1 MRIFRILTLLALA
14 AVIPMKAGAGPIVVG
29 DVVNFSDLPGNTGGG
44 EFKLT
49 DISNAADWIISF
61 CMQQSEHMNFT
72 NNFIVGSINDYT
84 LTDPDDKGGVNGQ
97 DPISSYTAWLY
108 TQFTDG
114 TLSKY
119 DYNNTGND
127 VFASHEA
134 SANALQHA
142 FWGFE
147 QEETLD
153 QNNYFVQLAMNS
165 TPSNFGIGDV
175 RVLEMRAVQVAVMHL
190 QVVDLGFVILRQ
202 RVGCPVEHPCEKC
215 VVVFRRIKV
224 RTCPKCLHR
233 SRRARTPPRRR
244 WEPRSRR
251 LRRRSRRRTPRSR
264 RTPKGTAPPVGP
276 WRRCR
281 RCRGS
286 WPGRPAAVPGTRRRR
301 RARSCDRRR
310 PRTPPWDTGLPVT
323 QPIASTSPGCMA
335 IYVSSIHAISLSPVP

>member
-61 CMQQSEHMNFT
+61 CMQKTEYMNFT
-72 NNFIVGSINDYT
+72 NNFVVGSINDYT

-119 DYNNTGND
+119 DYNNTGNN

-175 RVLEMRAVQVAVMHL
+175 RVLNMYLYDPTKPGGLGPEAQDQLTRVPEPSTLALFGVGMVGL
-190 QVVDLGFVILRQ
+190 VVRRRQ
-202 RVGCPVEHPCEKC
+202 RA
-215 VVVFRRIKV
+215 KV
-224 RTCPKCLHR
+224 
-233 SRRARTPPRRR
+233 
-244 WEPRSRR
+244 
-251 LRRRSRRRTPRSR
+251 
-264 RTPKGTAPPVGP
+264 
-276 WRRCR
+276 
-281 RCRGS
+281 
-286 WPGRPAAVPGTRRRR
+286 
-301 RARSCDRRR
+301 
-310 PRTPPWDTGLPVT
+310 
-323 QPIASTSPGCMA
+323 
-335 IYVSSIHAISLSPVP
+335 

>member
-29 DVVNFSDLPGNTGGG
+29 DVVKFSDLPGNTGGG

-49 DISNAADWIISF
+49 DISNAADWIITF
-61 CMQQSEHMNFT
+61 CMQKTEYMNFT

-147 QEETLD
+147 NEEGLD
-153 QNNYFVQLAMNS
+153 LTNFYVQLALAN
-165 TPSNFGIGDV
+165 TPGNFGIGDV
-175 RVLEMRAVQVAVMHL
+175 AVLNMYAYSA
-190 QVVDLGFVILRQ
+190 
-202 RVGCPVEHPCEKC
+202 
-215 VVVFRRIKV
+215 
-224 RTCPKCLHR
+224 
-233 SRRARTPPRRR
+233 
-244 WEPRSRR
+244 
-251 LRRRSRRRTPRSR
+251 
-264 RTPKGTAPPVGP
+264 TAPDHIVYIATIDDSKVYSRP
-276 WRRCR
+276 WKLRVDYRRQKVDEQWE
-281 RCRGS
+281 S
-286 WPGRPAAVPGTRRRR
+286 AVWEGN
-301 RARSCDRRR
+301 
-310 PRTPPWDTGLPVT
+310 RTADVVLGDTEK
-323 QPIASTSPGCMA
+323 
-335 IYVSSIHAISLSPVP
+335 